1 MPCLDRFSR
10 KRTVALGLLCCIVNG
25 TVWLGTA
32 PRPTHGRVC
41 RRAEGDT
48 FERLNRVSRVSSE
61 VPKEESAEGSLVGA
75 VAGSVLGG
83 LLLGPFGAC
92 FGASLG
98 ADWGRQG
105 TDQTS
110 AEALGLDADMINL
123 ASTVA
128 KTLADA
134 IEDKQRVISVK
145 DDLAT
150 SIVRME
156 GDVEKLSE
164 DAMAALQNGDEDGAR
179 AILKRKVPL
188 QQRLTSSKDEL
199 RKALER
205 VASVEAAVQRLEAE
219 ALKVASLLER
229 AQAATGSERTAL
241 ADEASAMTLKDPLLD
256 KFDRL
261 ERDR

>member
-1 MPCLDRFSR
+1 M
-10 KRTVALGLLCCIVNG
+10 
-25 TVWLGTA
+25 
-32 PRPTHGRVC
+32 
-41 RRAEGDT
+41 
-48 FERLNRVSRVSSE
+48 
-61 VPKEESAEGSLVGA
+61 
-75 VAGSVLGG
+75 
-83 LLLGPFGAC
+83 
-92 FGASLG
+92 
-98 ADWGRQG
+98 
-105 TDQTS
+105 
-110 AEALGLDADMINL
+110 
-123 ASTVA
+123 
-128 KTLADA
+128 
-134 IEDKQRVISVK
+134 K